1 MATDSTPGRPRAG
14 GPIRSL
20 AFRTAFALP
29 LLQNSNYN
37 HAHAHSHLL
46 VKRVWPIQYLSMYGT
61 QSRHRAEDH
70 HDTDNMIPSRQSPT
84 QPDDGTRHLTRTR
97 SRSAIKPCT
106 RGISS
111 SDSSLGKDA
120 ASEACATISGPC
132 PVCLDRKQ
140 PPCEAPLWA
149 SGGVLLV
156 EKLSHVLLKLLVRL
170 LGPLD
175 CLVILC
181 E

>member
-1 MATDSTPGRPRAG
+1 MVVKLPILLSYSERQRDVHVRYTVTSQSGGSPRHGQHDSIETV
-14 GPIRSL
+14 
-20 AFRTAFALP
+20 T
-29 LLQNSNYN
+29 
-37 HAHAHSHLL
+37 H
-46 VKRVWPIQYLSMYGT
+46 
-61 QSRHRAEDH
+61 
-70 HDTDNMIPSRQSPT
+70 T